1 MPSDVI
7 IRVQGLSKRYDFSH
21 AHQWSLFGRRMSSP
35 PQGSGYQALQD
46 ISFEV
51 RAGES
56 VGLIGRNGAGK
67 STLLQI
73 LTGTLQPT
81 DGQVQV
87 QGRVS
92 ALLELGAGFN
102 PDFTGRENVFLTGA
116 VLGMS
121 RTEVQRKYQTIVDFA
136 DIGEFIDHPVR
147 TYSSG
152 MLVRLAFALQ
162 VHVDP
167 DILIV
172 DEALSVGD
180 IFFQQK
186 CINKIREIL
195 NRGVTLFFVSH
206 GLNSVKSLCARAIY
220 LDHGRAVADGPA
232 DEVCDKYQNSLTS
245 YSRRDWENAVEVART
260 SGGDHPIVLQAIG
273 AEYSLAD
280 RDFETRL
287 SQRSGTGELRFS
299 GMRIF
304 DQQNQAVV
312 ALEQGG
318 TVRIRAELCAAQE
331 IPEGAAIGILL
342 RDANGVD
349 LIAFNSNFYR
359 QRLPALHAGRRYI
372 WEIDVD
378 LPLARGYYSLH
389 CGVKP
394 DAASGYFYDRCFNAA
409 VLEIR
414 GNPVTWGDY
423 GGRLIHSPASTR
435 MLELGAGG

>member
-1 MPSDVI
+1 MPSDPI
-7 IRVQGLSKRYDFSH
+7 IEVRGLGKRYVFSH
-21 AHQWSLFGRRMSSP
+21 GGQWSLLGRRKSVP
-35 PQGSGYQALQD
+35 DDAEGYLALHD
-46 ISFEV
+46 IHFEV
-51 RAGES
+51 RAGEA

-81 DGQVQV
+81 SGSVRVD
-87 QGRVS
+87 GRVS

-121 RTEVQRKYQTIVDFA
+121 RSEVQAKYQAIVDFA
-136 DIGEFIDHPVR
+136 DIGEFIDHPVK

-206 GLNSVKSLCARAIY
+206 GLNSVKSLCSRAIY
-220 LDHGRAVADGPA
+220 LQHGRLVADGPA
-232 DEVCDKYQNSLTS
+232 EEVCDLYQNALTS
-245 YSRRDWENAVEVART
+245 QSRQDWASAVESARILGSQST
-260 SGGDHPIVLQAIG
+260 MAVEEVPRG
-273 AEYSLAD
+273 AGLAD
-280 RDFETRL
+280 AGFDQRL
-287 SQRSGTGELRFS
+287 AQRSGSGEVRFT
-299 GMRIF
+299 GMRVF
-304 DQQNQAVV
+304 DTTGNAVI

-318 TVRIRAELCAAQE
+318 RVCIRVELEANAL
-331 IPEGAAIGILL
+331 IPEGAVMGVLL

-349 LIAFNSNFYR
+349 LMAFNSNFYG
-359 QRLPALHAGRRYI
+359 QRLPALEAGRRYV
-372 WEIDVD
+372 WEIDTD

-389 CGVKP
+389 CGLKP
-394 DAASGYFYDRCFNAA
+394 DVDSGYFYDRCFNAA
-409 VLEIR
+409 VLEVR
-414 GNPVTWGDY
+414 GNPVTWGEY
-423 GGRLIHSPASTR
+423 GGRLIHFPHATRVLALSP
-435 MLELGAGG
+435 EG